1 MCAEAIFFN
10 SHTNL
15 FQLDNLLIEKV
26 ISRSTLR
33 KVVYAQFSACRNS
46 NGALQN
52 DVIVSFTVVQICC
65 FQTNNVLKMSCI

>member
-1 MCAEAIFFN
+1 VCSGYFFFN

-26 ISRSTLR
+26 ISRSTVR
-33 KVVYAQFSACRNS
+33 KVVYAQFSVSRNS

-52 DVIVSFTVVQICC
+52 DVSFTVVQICC
-65 FQTNNVLKMSCI
+65 FQTSNVLKMSCI

>member
-26 ISRSTLR
+26 ISRSSLR
-33 KVVYAQFSACRNS
+33 KVVYAQFSASRNS

-52 DVIVSFTVVQICC
+52 DVSFTVVQICC
-65 FQTNNVLKMSCI
+65 FQTNDVLKMSCI